1 MTRQKS
7 KETSA
12 VSTTLK
18 PGENL
23 RVALVGC
30 GRISAYHVAA
40 IKAVP
45 GADLVAVCDL
55 DERVA
60 REAASQYGIRG
71 CYTDVES
78 MLQEL
83 RPDVVHLLTPPKS
96 HLALARIA
104 ARYRTHLYIEK
115 PLASSVADAEA
126 IADLARE
133 AGVQVCPGH
142 SRLFDP
148 VFMEACRRIGSGD
161 IGRVISIRA
170 EQGFT
175 YEAAARSTVIPWSY
189 SYDWG
194 TFDNLICHPLYLAC
208 HFLTNPGRPQV
219 VGHNLGAV
227 REAGLEE
234 IRVLIPSS
242 SGIGEVSLSL
252 CNSPEVNRIEVV
264 GTRGRIMADWQ
275 TMTVLTVGQS
285 GLPSALA
292 RFTGNFA
299 AALDLTGAGL
309 KTLWGIARGKIK
321 RYQGLRTIIER
332 FYESLREGLAPPVQ
346 LEDGL
351 QNVRLMDQIKEAC
364 RDVQKQRSLATAEDS
379 TARPRIFVTGA
390 TGFLGG
396 RLVEVLSDQG
406 TAARAATRL
415 ASRAR
420 PLRGIEWV
428 QCDLAREDQLLGAL
442 CDVETV
448 FHCAALCA
456 APGSLREFEEANVEG
471 TVRLL
476 RLAGQAGVKTFVYV
490 SSMSVYAAPE
500 DSSAILDETA
510 PFDDRAAERG
520 AYTRS
525 KLAADRAVL
534 EYARHHCWPRVVVLR
549 PGTIYG
555 PGAKLPLGRFRLPSS
570 DQRPLIAGSPRIP
583 AGLVYVD
590 DVVQAMLTA
599 GVTQLPSGSA
609 YNLIDSPD
617 LDQAELART
626 LHAVSDGRI
635 RPWFAPY
642 PLVWSAML
650 AFDLA
655 SLARNRKL
663 GTARYRL
670 KRTLAP
676 MRFDC
681 AAAKRDLHWQPRMS
695 LAEGLARVLNG
706 DVRQAAGI

>member
-1 MTRQKS
+1 MQKG
-7 KETSA
+7 KETLA
-12 VSTTLK
+12 VSTTHGA
-18 PGENL
+18 GENL

-30 GRISAYHVAA
+30 GRISTYHVAA

-45 GADLVAVCDL
+45 GAEIVAVCDL

-60 REAASQYGIRG
+60 REAATRHGIRG
-71 CYTDVES
+71 CYTDVEN
-78 MLQEL
+78 MLREL
-83 RPDVVHLLTPPKS
+83 RPDVVHLLTPPTS
-96 HLALARIA
+96 HLGLARLA
-104 ARYRTHLYIEK
+104 TKYRAHLYIEK
-115 PLASSVADAEA
+115 PLAANGADAEA
-126 IADLARE
+126 IAELAQE
-133 AGVQVCPGH
+133 AGVQICPGH

-148 VFMEACRRIGSGD
+148 VFVEACRRIRSGD

-208 HFLTNPGRPQV
+208 HFLTDPGEPQV
-219 VGHNLGAV
+219 VGYNLGCV

-234 IRVLIPSS
+234 IRVLLPSS

-252 CNSPEVNRIEVV
+252 CSSPEVNRMEIV
-264 GTRGRIMADWQ
+264 GTRGRITADWQ
-275 TMTVLTVGQS
+275 TMTVLTLGQS

-299 AALDLTGAGL
+299 TALDLTRAGL
-309 KTLWGIARGKIK
+309 RTLFGIARGKVK
-321 RYQGLRTIIER
+321 RYQGLRTLIER
-332 FYESLREGLAPPVQ
+332 FYESVREGTAPPVP
-346 LEDGL
+346 LEHGML
-351 QNVRLMDQIKEAC
+351 NVRLMDQIKDAC
-364 RDVQKQRSLATAEDS
+364 RSVQKQRSLAPAE
-379 TARPRIFVTGA
+379 AAAGRPRILVTGA

-396 RLVEVLSDQG
+396 RLVEILSEQG
-406 TAARAATRL
+406 IPARAATRL
-415 ASRAR
+415 VSRAR
-420 PLRGIEWV
+420 TLPGIEWV

-448 FHCAALCA
+448 FHCAALCG
-456 APGSLREFEEANVEG
+456 APGSLREFEAANVEG
-471 TVRLL
+471 TLRLL
-476 RLAGQAGVKTFVYV
+476 RLAGRAGVKTFIHL
-490 SSMSVYAAPE
+490 SSMSVYAAPK
-500 DSSAILDETA
+500 DSSTILDETS

-534 EYARHHCWPRVVVLR
+534 DYARRHRWPRVVVLR

-555 PGAKLPLGRFRLPSS
+555 PGAKLPVGRFQLPSS
-570 DQRPLIAGSPRIP
+570 SRRPLIAGSPRIP

-590 DVVQAMLTA
+590 DVVHAMLTA
-599 GVTQLPSGSA
+599 AHTEVPGGSV

-617 LDQAELART
+617 RDQAELART
-626 LHAVSDGRI
+626 LHQVSGGRI
-635 RPWFAPY
+635 RPRFAPY
-642 PLVWSAML
+642 PFVWAAML
-650 AFDLA
+650 GVDLIA
-655 SLARNRKL
+655 LVRHRKL

-681 AAAKRDLHWQPRMS
+681 AAAKKDLDWQPRVS

-706 DVRQAAGI
+706 DSRPTAGL

>member
-1 MTRQKS
+1 
-7 KETSA
+7 
-12 VSTTLK
+12 VSTTRGL
-18 PGENL
+18 GENL

-40 IKAVP
+40 IKAVL

-60 REAASQYGIRG
+60 REAASQYSIRG
-71 CYTDVES
+71 CYTDVER

-104 ARYRTHLYIEK
+104 TKHRAHLYIEK

-126 IADLARE
+126 IASLARE

-148 VFMEACRRIGSGD
+148 VFVEACRRIRSGA

-175 YEAAARSTVIPWSY
+175 YEAAARSSAIPWSY

-194 TFDNLICHPLYLAC
+194 TFDNLMCHPLYLAC

-264 GTRGRIMADWQ
+264 GTRGRITADWQ
-275 TMTVLTVGQS
+275 TMTVLTMGQS
-285 GLPSALA
+285 GLPSAMA

-299 AALDLTGAGL
+299 TALDLTRAGL
-309 KTLWGIARGKIK
+309 QTLSGIARGKIK
-321 RYQGLRTIIER
+321 RYQGLRTIIEQ
-332 FYESLREGLAPPVQ
+332 FYASLRDGVAPPVQ

-364 RDVQKQRSLATAEDS
+364 RDVQKQRSLVTAEAA
-379 TARPRIFVTGA
+379 TTRPRILVTGA

-396 RLVEVLSDQG
+396 RLVEILSEHG
-406 TAARAATRL
+406 TAAKATTRL
-415 ASRAR
+415 VSRAQ
-420 PLRGIEWV
+420 PLPGIEWV
-428 QCDLAREDQLLGAL
+428 QCDLAWEDQLLGAL
-442 CDVETV
+442 CDVDTV
-448 FHCAALCA
+448 FHCAALCG

-471 TVRLL
+471 TLRLL
-476 RLAGQAGVKTFVYV
+476 RLAGRAGVKTFIYV
-490 SSMSVYAAPE
+490 SSMSVYATPK

-520 AYTRS
+520 VYTRS

-534 EYARHHCWPRVVVLR
+534 DYARHHRWPRLVVLR

-570 DQRPLIAGSPRIP
+570 DQRPLIAGSPGIP

-590 DVVQAMLTA
+590 DVVQAMLAAALTS
-599 GVTQLPSGSA
+599 LPSGRT
-609 YNLIDSPD
+609 YNLVDSSD
-617 LDQAELART
+617 CDQAELART
-626 LHAVSDGRI
+626 LHQVSGGKI
-635 RPWFAPY
+635 RPRFAPY
-642 PLVWSAML
+642 PLVWTAML
-650 AFDLA
+650 GVDLV

-681 AAAKRDLHWQPRMS
+681 AAAKKDLDWHPRVS

-706 DVRQAAGI
+706 DAREAGRL